1 MFVSD
6 VQVLRR
12 FAKKLAATGGG
23 GDATP
28 EMSNDAGGDVDLNE
42 KPLLLPGQSHNNEP
56 AAPKVEKGP
65 STAAKIEMARN
76 KGVGVQ
82 NSMLGKTMGALRQAR
97 EGVTGAATSLYNNAT
112 PANLGYAAAGAGLGG
127 GALYGI
133 SRLLQSEEDRKKK
146 TPMVAPAVGAV
157 AGGVALPLL
166 MEALKARGSRA
177 AFANS
182 RDTSGDAMA
191 GQV

>member
-12 FAKKLAATGGG
+12 FAQKLAASGGG
-23 GDATP
+23 GDASP
-28 EMSNDAGGDVDLNE
+28 EIANDAGGDVNLNE
-42 KPLLLPGQSHNNEP
+42 LPMSLPGQGHNNEP
-56 AAPKVEKGP
+56 SAPKAEKGP
-65 STAAKIEMARN
+65 STAAKIEMGRN

-82 NSMLGKTMGALRQAR
+82 SSMLGRAMGALRQAR
-97 EGVTGAATSLYNNAT
+97 EGATELGQKAFNNAT

-127 GALYGI
+127 GALYGL
-133 SRLLQSEEDRKKK
+133 SRLLQSDEQRKKK
-146 TPMVAPAVGAV
+146 TPVMAPALGAV

-182 RDTSGDAMA
+182 SDSTGRNVANIA
-191 GQV
+191 